1 MNAVHLLIVINT
13 EYGLYMKVIDILN
26 EGAAAETSERVL
38 KSILGH
44 STWSAA
50 QKIAFKDSVDLCAD
64 AIEKMLLKGQD
75 TTTAAATKEAWFAI
89 QPRLQGTP
97 WATRDF
103 VQEVFTV
110 AKAEAED
117 RVAKKAGALKP
128 AEAPAP
134 SPRNAEQDRE
144 DKIRTGAGAL
154 QGWRGVAQ
162 QQTSFYV
169 KWFGLGG
176 YIAFDVVYN
185 SYAEYSKNQEWALS
199 QVKAG
204 KMTAEQAKSY
214 DASQKMQLILN
225 VGATLAPLT
234 LIVLK
239 TLVMGPLRFI
249 GWVRKV
255 TSPKTNEI
263 KEIPIKDLLSQANW
277 TTGKSVGWASTL
289 ALLNSDQT
297 LPSQNWSIY
306 DSNGVEIGKVGR
318 ALTFREC
325 LAYFAVNYSFGKDI
339 VADAADDLNAW
350 WNANMPDAV
359 NYTTQKQDI
368 EKAAGKPVTPNVV
381 AKPPEVVD
389 GIRIHNR

>member
-1 MNAVHLLIVINT
+1 
-13 EYGLYMKVIDILN
+13 MKVIDILN
-26 EGAAAETSERVL
+26 EGAAGEVGERVL

-44 STWSAA
+44 STWTAA
-50 QKIAFKDSVDLCAD
+50 QKIAFKDSVEICTDVL
-64 AIEKMLLKGQD
+64 EKMLLKGQD
-75 TTTAAATKEAWFAI
+75 ITTPAATQAAWAAI
-89 QPRLQGTP
+89 KPGLDGTP
-97 WATRDF
+97 WVKKEF
-103 VQEVFTV
+103 IQEIFDVS
-110 AKAEAED
+110 AAEAKD

-134 SPRNAEQDRE
+134 SPRKVEKDRE
-144 DKIRTGAGAL
+144 DKIRTGARVL

-162 QQTSFYV
+162 QKTSFYV

-234 LIVLK
+234 LTVLK
-239 TLVMGPLRFI
+239 ALVLGPLRFI
-249 GWVRKV
+249 GWAKRVVTDKKV
-255 TSPKTNEI
+255 VEV
-263 KEIPIKDLLSQANW
+263 PIKDLLSQANW
-277 TTGKSVGWASTL
+277 TTGKSVGWAGIL
-289 ALLNSDQT
+289 ALLNSDGT
-297 LPSQNWSIY
+297 LPTQNWNIY

-325 LAYFAVNYSFGKDI
+325 LAYFAVNHSFGKDT
-339 VADAADDLNAW
+339 VASVADDLNSW
-350 WNANMPDAV
+350 WNAAMPDAV

-381 AKPPEVVD
+381 AKPQKTEKIGNTTWQGD
-389 GIRIHNR
+389 WKD

>member
-1 MNAVHLLIVINT
+1 
-13 EYGLYMKVIDILN
+13 MKVIDILN
-26 EGAAAETSERVL
+26 EGAAGEVGERVL

-44 STWSAA
+44 STWTAA
-50 QKIAFKDSVDLCAD
+50 QKIAFKDSVELCTD
-64 AIEKMLLKGQD
+64 VLEKMLLKGQD
-75 TTTAAATKEAWFAI
+75 ITTPAATQAAWAAI
-89 QPRLQGTP
+89 KPGLDGTP
-97 WATRDF
+97 WVKKEF
-103 VQEVFTV
+103 IQEIFDVS
-110 AKAEAED
+110 AAEAKD

-134 SPRNAEQDRE
+134 GYWEVKQARD

-162 QQTSFYV
+162 QKVSFFV

-176 YIAFDVVYN
+176 YVAYDIVSN
-185 SYAEYSKNQEWALS
+185 SYAEYYKNQEWALS

-225 VGATLAPLT
+225 IGATLAPLT
-234 LIVLK
+234 LTVLK

-255 TSPKTNEI
+255 TSPKTKEI
-263 KEIPIKDLLSQANW
+263 TEIPIKDLLSQANW
-277 TTGKSVGWASTL
+277 TTSKSAGWAGIL
-289 ALLNSDQT
+289 ALLNSDGT
-297 LPSQNWSIY
+297 LPTQNWSIY
-306 DSNGVEIGKVGR
+306 DSKGVEIGKVGR

-325 LAYFAVNYSFGKDI
+325 LAYFAVNHSFGKDT
-339 VADAADDLNAW
+339 VAGVADDLNAW
-350 WNANMPDAV
+350 WNAAMPDAV

-381 AKPPEVVD
+381 AKPQKTEKIGNTTWQGD
-389 GIRIHNR
+389 WKD